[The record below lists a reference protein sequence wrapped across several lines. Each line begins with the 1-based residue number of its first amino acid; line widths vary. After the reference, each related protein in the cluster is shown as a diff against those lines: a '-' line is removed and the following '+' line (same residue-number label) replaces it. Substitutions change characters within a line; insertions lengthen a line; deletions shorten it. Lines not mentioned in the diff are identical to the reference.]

1 MRSRLPRLDADSSL
15 LFVTPRSAIRHTI
28 TYNFD
33 LAGKLATAQLD
44 ELAPLRMFCRY
55 ETFRSRVS
63 ATSCRPRSAAAS
75 RNIYTSGPDQ
85 VFMNHSYERCPS
97 THENAI
103 SPDIDSQ
110 LRFVFESLQG
120 HPAKRCSRSNSL
132 DACEVTSQPQK
143 RCCRLFD
150 FLKHCIARW
159 RLGDEVIR
167 SICWYRMS
175 LQSRSRIGCPA
186 LAPDPFTGRQ
196 SKMVVFVFHVS
207 SACGCMYCQDG
218 PHRCMEAR
226 ISREV

>member
-1 MRSRLPRLDADSSL
+1 
-15 LFVTPRSAIRHTI
+15 
-28 TYNFD
+28 
-33 LAGKLATAQLD
+33 
-44 ELAPLRMFCRY
+44 MFCRY

-186 LAPDPFTGRQ
+186 LAPDPFHRTA
-196 SKMVVFVFHVS
+196 K
-207 SACGCMYCQDG
+207 QDG
-218 PHRCMEAR
+218 RFRIPCKFCMWLHVLSRRTTSMYGGEDQQRSIKTGESWHMLQSIYALPQHHRLRHVEAHSLSLWDLVVRACCR
-226 ISREV
+226 IACW